1 MSGRHPGILK
11 RRDERTVNLDTGR
24 MKFRY
29 LMEGGMVMMLPS
41 LSMLWGWPFS
51 LLLQC
56 HAETHVAQLEVALQ
70 LSIGVHD

>member
-1 MSGRHPGILK
+1 
-11 RRDERTVNLDTGR
+11 